1 MIAALDYLHKAKVLH
16 RDLKTSNIFIT
27 GAGKLK
33 LGDFGI
39 AKVLENSV
47 QNAQT
52 VVGTP
57 YYMSPEI
64 CQNKPYSF
72 KSDVW
77 SLGCIVY
84 ELCALKR
91 AFEASNLLSLV
102 SKITEAEV
110 EQIPT
115 VYSKELSVLI
125 HSMLIKNPDG
135 RASLESI
142 KASPIMKVYFQSQA
156 INLKV
161 DWSVAKKVNPLAEC
175 TFKTEFKETTFVTNQ
190 QRKGTAQQK
199 PNVMISFSSKEDN
212 RMDETFKTEVVA
224 KQPSKPVDS
233 DDELEVYESDDESA
247 KKSPVDNGQSN
258 RRRSKPLT
266 NIENKLYSGKQF
278 KS

>member
-1 MIAALDYLHKAKVLH
+1 MIAALEYLHKAKVLH

-27 GAGKLK
+27 GAGRLK

-64 CQNKPYSF
+64 CQNQPYSF

-77 SLGCIVY
+77 SLGCILY
-84 ELCALKR
+84 ELCALRR

-102 SKITEAEV
+102 SQITEKEV
-110 EQIPT
+110 EPIPSL
-115 VYSKELSVLI
+115 YSKELDLLI
-125 HSMLIKNPDG
+125 RSMLVKSPEG
-135 RASLESI
+135 RASVESVKNSPLM
-142 KASPIMKVYFQSQA
+142 KAYWQSPPSS
-156 INLKV
+156 LKI
-161 DWSVAKKVNPLAEC
+161 DWSVARKANPLADC
-175 TFKTEFKETTFVTNQ
+175 TFKSEFKETTFVTNQ
-190 QRKGTAQQK
+190 QRKGTPPQK
-199 PNVMISFSSKEDN
+199 PNVLISFSSREEQ
-212 RMDETFKTEVVA
+212 RMDETFKTEVVG
-224 KQPSKPVDS
+224 KRPSKAPESEED
-233 DDELEVYESDDESA
+233 LEVYESDEESA
-247 KKSPVDNGQSN
+247 KKPPADPAQSS

-266 NIENKLYSGKQF
+266 NIENRLFSGKQF